1 MTIIPTDILSI
12 TPLRLVLCVMMLC
25 CIGMTGVQ
33 AADYAGA
40 TTNEATDINDTIDL
54 FVQEGS
60 NYIKIE
66 PRHLPATIYY
76 LPDSAFG
83 PIPSAVLVAGD
94 TLVAALQLAD
104 CQMQWQ
110 WEVAESAEAKV
121 IEIAAK
127 ENARIVVCPYVC
139 HTTYSD
145 TIAVVCGGMEWGG
158 EWRAQTGDYTLTY
171 TNAGGCDSVRTLHLT
186 VNNPTSSDTVAVV
199 CGGMEWGGEW
209 RAQTGDYTLI
219 YTNAGGCDSV
229 RTLHLT
235 VNNAQPTDTAATA
248 WDSFA
253 WYGKTYAQT
262 GDYTVEKIDANGC
275 DYTHTLHLTIRTTS
289 VQYEHVNACDSME
302 VKGEMITTSG
312 EWLMDTIYTDDGN
325 RVLNYLVVTMGETY
339 YGTSTLTACN
349 QYESASGK
357 IFTESGIYTD
367 TVPQF
372 DGCEAIITLH
382 LTIENCNGSDDNN
395 DEAIEDILVH
405 QQADKIVE
413 NGHIYILRKEE
424 KYTILG
430 NKIQ

>member
-12 TPLRLVLCVMMLC
+12 SPLRVVLSVMMLC
-25 CIGMTGVQ
+25 CIAMTSVH

-66 PRHLPATIYY
+66 PHHLPATIYY

-94 TLVAALQLAD
+94 TLAAALQLAD

-127 ENARIVVCPYVC
+127 ENARIVVYPYVC

-171 TNAGGCDSVRTLHLT
+171 TNAGGCDSLRTLHLT
-186 VNNPTSSDTVAVV
+186 VNNPTSSDTAAVV

-248 WDSFA
+248 WDTFA

-275 DYTHTLHLTIRTTS
+275 DYTHTLHLTIHTTS

-372 DGCEAIITLH
+372 DGCEAIITLN
-382 LTIENCNGSDDNN
+382 LTIENCNGSN

>member
-1 MTIIPTDILSI
+1 MTIIPTYILSI
-12 TPLRLVLCVMMLC
+12 SPLRVVLSVMMLC
-25 CIGMTGVQ
+25 CIAMTSVQ

-40 TTNEATDINDTIDL
+40 ATNEATDINDTVDL

-94 TLVAALQLAD
+94 TLAAALQLAD

-127 ENARIVVCPYVC
+127 ENARIVVYPYVC

-145 TIAVVCGGMEWGG
+145 TI
-158 EWRAQTGDYTLTY
+158 
-171 TNAGGCDSVRTLHLT
+171 
-186 VNNPTSSDTVAVV
+186 AVV

-248 WDSFA
+248 WDTFA

-275 DYTHTLHLTIRTTS
+275 DYTHTLHLTIHTTS

-372 DGCEAIITLH
+372 DGCEAIITLN
-382 LTIENCNGSDDNN
+382 LTIENCNGSDDDN

>member
-12 TPLRLVLCVMMLC
+12 SPLRVVLCVMMLC
-25 CIGMTGVQ
+25 CIAMTGVH

-40 TTNEATDINDTIDL
+40 ATNEATDINDTVDL

-94 TLVAALQLAD
+94 TLAAALQLAD

-127 ENARIVVCPYVC
+127 ENARIVVFPYVC

-158 EWRAQTGDYTLTY
+158 EWRAQTGDYILTY
-171 TNAGGCDSVRTLHLT
+171 TNAGGCDSLRTLHLT
-186 VNNPTSSDTVAVV
+186 VNNPTSSDTAAVV

-209 RAQTGDYTLI
+209 RAQTGDYTLV

-235 VNNAQPTDTAATA
+235 VNNAQPTDTTATA
-248 WDSFA
+248 WDTFA
-253 WYGKTYAQT
+253 WYGRTYAQT

-275 DYTHTLHLTIRTTS
+275 DYTHTLHLTIHTTS

-302 VKGEMITTSG
+302 LKGEMITTSG

-325 RVLNYLVVTMGETY
+325 RVLNYLVVTMGET
-339 YGTSTLTACN
+339 
-349 QYESASGK
+349 
-357 IFTESGIYTD
+357 
-367 TVPQF
+367 
-372 DGCEAIITLH
+372 
-382 LTIENCNGSDDNN
+382 
-395 DEAIEDILVH
+395 
-405 QQADKIVE
+405 
-413 NGHIYILRKEE
+413 
-424 KYTILG
+424 
-430 NKIQ
+430 

>member
-1 MTIIPTDILSI
+1 
-12 TPLRLVLCVMMLC
+12 
-25 CIGMTGVQ
+25 
-33 AADYAGA
+33 
-40 TTNEATDINDTIDL
+40 
-54 FVQEGS
+54 
-60 NYIKIE
+60 
-66 PRHLPATIYY
+66 
-76 LPDSAFG
+76 
-83 PIPSAVLVAGD
+83 
-94 TLVAALQLAD
+94 
-104 CQMQWQ
+104 
-110 WEVAESAEAKV
+110 
-121 IEIAAK
+121 
-127 ENARIVVCPYVC
+127 
-139 HTTYSD
+139 
-145 TIAVVCGGMEWGG
+145 MEWGG

-171 TNAGGCDSVRTLHLT
+171 TNAGGCDSLRTLHLT
-186 VNNPTSSDTVAVV
+186 VNNPTSSDTAAVV

-372 DGCEAIITLH
+372 DGCEAIITLY
-382 LTIENCNGSDDNN
+382 LTIENCNGSGDD

>member
-12 TPLRLVLCVMMLC
+12 SPLRVVLSVMMLC
-25 CIGMTGVQ
+25 CIAMTSVH

-66 PRHLPATIYY
+66 PHHLPATIYY

-94 TLVAALQLAD
+94 TLAAALQLAD

-127 ENARIVVCPYVC
+127 ENARIVVYPYVC

-171 TNAGGCDSVRTLHLT
+171 TNAGGCDSLRTLHLT
-186 VNNPTSSDTVAVV
+186 VNNPTSSDTAAVV

-209 RAQTGDYTLI
+209 RAQTGDYTLT

-248 WDSFA
+248 WDTFA

-275 DYTHTLHLTIRTTS
+275 DYTHTLHLTIHTTS

-382 LTIENCNGSDDNN
+382 LTVENCNGSGDD

>member
-40 TTNEATDINDTIDL
+40 TTNEATDINDTVDL

-94 TLVAALQLAD
+94 TLAAALQLAD

-127 ENARIVVCPYVC
+127 ENARIVVYPYVC

-186 VNNPTSSDTVAVV
+186 VNNPTSSDTIAVV

-248 WDSFA
+248 WDTFA
-253 WYGKTYAQT
+253 WYGKIYAQT
-262 GDYTVEKIDANGC
+262 GDYAVEKIDANGC
-275 DYTHTLHLTIRTTS
+275 DYTHTLHLTIHTTS

-302 VKGEMITTSG
+302 LKGEMITTSG

-372 DGCEAIITLH
+372 DGCEAIITLN

-395 DEAIEDILVH
+395 EAIEDILVH

>member
-12 TPLRLVLCVMMLC
+12 SPLRVVLCVMMLC
-25 CIGMTGVQ
+25 CIAMTSVH

-40 TTNEATDINDTIDL
+40 AMNEATDINDTVDL

-94 TLVAALQLAD
+94 TLAAALQLAD

-127 ENARIVVCPYVC
+127 ENARIVVYPYVC
-139 HTTYSD
+139 HTTSSD
-145 TIAVVCGGMEWGG
+145 TAAVVCGGMEWGG

-171 TNAGGCDSVRTLHLT
+171 TNAGGCDSLRTLHLT
-186 VNNPTSSDTVAVV
+186 VNNPTSSDTAAVV

-209 RAQTGDYTLI
+209 RAQTGDYTLT
-219 YTNAGGCDSV
+219 YTNAGGCDSL

-248 WDSFA
+248 WDTFA

-262 GDYTVEKIDANGC
+262 GDYTVDKIDANGC
-275 DYTHTLHLTIRTTS
+275 DYTHTLHLTIHTTS

-312 EWLMDTIYTDDGN
+312 EWLMDTTYTDDGN

-382 LTIENCNGSDDNN
+382 LTVENCNGSGDD

>member
-12 TPLRLVLCVMMLC
+12 SPLRVVLSVMMLC
-25 CIGMTGVQ
+25 CIAMTSVH

-40 TTNEATDINDTIDL
+40 ATNEATDINDTIDL

-66 PRHLPATIYY
+66 PHHLPATIYY

-94 TLVAALQLAD
+94 TLAAALQLAD

-127 ENARIVVCPYVC
+127 ENARIVVYPYVC

-171 TNAGGCDSVRTLHLT
+171 TNAGGCDSLRTLHLT
-186 VNNPTSSDTVAVV
+186 VNNPTSSDTAAVV

-248 WDSFA
+248 WDTFA

-275 DYTHTLHLTIRTTS
+275 DYTHTLHLTIHTTS

-312 EWLMDTIYTDDGN
+312 EWLMDTTYTDDGN

-382 LTIENCNGSDDNN
+382 LTVENCNGSGDD